1 MATLLGVDV
10 GGTFTDLAL
19 VDSDDGSLRVAK
31 VPTTLENQA
40 RGVLAGIDALEASP
54 EQIDLIVHGT
64 TTGTNALLERRGALC
79 GLVTT
84 RGFRDLLTLG
94 RRTRP
99 QNYGL
104 FGSYTPL
111 VPREL
116 CFEVDERVRAD
127 GTVISEPSAEELTAI
142 AETFSEA
149 GVESVAVFFMN
160 SYANPGNEET
170 AVRLLSEAWQDGAI
184 SAAVDIS
191 SQFREFERLSTTVV
205 NAYLRPLI
213 ARYLQSL
220 ESQLSEAGY
229 GRPLMI
235 MKANGGMID
244 ADGASRLAV
253 HTVLSG
259 PAAGVTA
266 AAREVRRA
274 GFPDAISCDM
284 GGTSFDVGLIRDGEP
299 ATAADIDIDYNVPL
313 QISVVDVHT
322 IGSGGGSIAHVDSG
336 GLLHVGP
343 ESAGSRPGPIA
354 FGRGGSR
361 FTVTDAN
368 VLLGRLPENLLAT
381 SEPADLAAI
390 ERGALQDV
398 GDPLGLPAEEA
409 ALAVLRVVNNA
420 MAGAIR
426 KVSLQRGHDPRRFAL
441 IPFGGAG
448 PVHAVEL
455 ARELSI
461 PTVVVPARPG
471 IVSALGCVVANVRH
485 DFTQTVN
492 RELEQLDTERVAA
505 ILAEQEASGREQL
518 AAAYDDYASI
528 EIRYEGELQYAG
540 QTHVVAVELP
550 GREIEPG
557 KLRSLFEDA
566 YQRRFGVRNPELP
579 VVLTNVRTTA
589 VGTRRLGS
597 LSEHAGAAAG
607 GESGPLRAER
617 SRRVRFAEG
626 WVAEC
631 PIFDRDALLPGHRFD
646 GPAIVEQSD
655 TTTVVPPGAAVDVD
669 EHGNLLISTGGADGD

>member
-1 MATLLGVDV
+1 MSVLVGVDV

-19 VDSDDGSLRVAK
+19 ADPQDGSLRVAK

-40 RGVLAGIDALEASP
+40 VGVLDGIARLGVSP
-54 EQIDLIVHGT
+54 DEIGLLVHGT

-116 CFEVDERVRAD
+116 CLEVDERVLAD
-127 GTVISEPSAEELTAI
+127 GSVLREPGGEELREI
-142 AETFSEA
+142 ARTFAEA
-149 GVESVAVFFMN
+149 GVESVAVFFVN
-160 SYANPGNEET
+160 SYANPSNEQAAASLLAET
-170 AVRLLSEAWQDGAI
+170 LDGGAPI
-184 SAAVDIS
+184 SAAADIS

-213 ARYLQSL
+213 ARYLHSL
-220 ESQLSEAGY
+220 ESQLSDAGY
-229 GRPLMI
+229 TRPLMI

-244 ADGASRLAV
+244 APGASRLAV

-274 GFPDAISCDM
+274 GFPDALSCDM
-284 GGTSFDVGLIRDGEP
+284 GGTSFDVGLIRDGEA
-299 ATAADIDIDYNVPL
+299 ATAADKEIDYNVPL
-313 QISVVDVHT
+313 QVPVVDVHT
-322 IGSGGGSIAHVDSG
+322 IGSGGGSIAHVDAG

-354 FGRGGSR
+354 FGRGGER

-368 VLLGRLPENLLAT
+368 VLLGRLPKELLAT
-381 SEPADLAAI
+381 TAPADVAAI
-390 ERGALQDV
+390 EAGARADV
-398 GDPLGLPAEEA
+398 GDALGLSPEDA

-441 IPFGGAG
+441 VSFGGAG

-455 ARELSI
+455 ARELDI
-461 PTVVVPARPG
+461 PTTIVPLRPG

-485 DFTQTVN
+485 DYTQTVN
-492 RELEQLDTERVAA
+492 RNLAELEPGAVGEVLSEQAER
-505 ILAEQEASGREQL
+505 GREEL
-518 AAAYDDYASI
+518 HDAYDDYASI
-528 EIRYEGELQYAG
+528 EIRFEADLQYAG
-540 QTHVVAVELP
+540 QTHVVAVSLP
-550 GREIEPG
+550 DVDCEPQALRE
-557 KLRSLFEDA
+557 RFEHA
-566 YQRRFGVRNPELP
+566 YAERYGLTNPELP
-579 VVLTNVRTTA
+579 VVLTNLRTIA
-589 VGTRRLGS
+589 IGARELGS
-597 LSEHAGAAAG
+597 LSEGATTDAATG
-607 GESGPLRAER
+607 SPEPARR
-617 SRRVRFAEG
+617 RRVRFAEG
-626 WVAEC
+626 WVQDC
-631 PIFDRDALLPGHRFD
+631 PIHDRDALSPGHRFD
-646 GPAIVEQSD
+646 GPAIVEQID
-655 TTTVVPPGAAVDVD
+655 TTTVVPPGAHVQVDG
-669 EHGNLLISTGGADGD
+669 HGNLLISSGGNDGN